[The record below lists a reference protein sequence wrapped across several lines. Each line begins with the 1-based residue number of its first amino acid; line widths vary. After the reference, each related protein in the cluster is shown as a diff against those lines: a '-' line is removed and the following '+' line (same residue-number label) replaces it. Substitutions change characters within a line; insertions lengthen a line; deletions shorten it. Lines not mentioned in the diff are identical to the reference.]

1 MLHKMFSTKSPSMP
15 CKLFTLMQWHCS
27 WAPII
32 MGNMT
37 HIYAV
42 VFTKFITVILQTF
55 YILAKIL
62 RQFMARGS
70 NTWECNYIIIYRVSY
85 KFSFAP
91 VCHLDKLV
99 EKNEILSSSMSHH
112 FFLISYHEQWDQT
125 CYGTKF
131 DLFLMVGFCFVFI
144 CSSDGFMNLLFTNLK
159 SFSPNVLILL
169 IPSQEFCLT
178 IKVSRT

>member
-1 MLHKMFSTKSPSMP
+1 
-15 CKLFTLMQWHCS
+15 MQWHCS

-32 MGNMT
+32 MGITT

-42 VFTKFITVILQTF
+42 VFSKFITVSLQTF

-62 RQFMARGS
+62 RQFMARGP

-99 EKNEILSSSMSHH
+99 EMV
-112 FFLISYHEQWDQT
+112 F
-125 CYGTKF
+125 CYQNCS
-131 DLFLMVGFCFVFI
+131 DLLWEKPVFEAE
-144 CSSDGFMNLLFTNLK
+144 GREFTNFLRSLEQFIQTEK
-159 SFSPNVLILL
+159 GYNSFWNRICT
-169 IPSQEFCLT
+169 F
-178 IKVSRT
+178 

>member
-1 MLHKMFSTKSPSMP
+1 MGLLPFLELRKVLWICRIFSGKVVKLSLNGYYLDMKSIFTIKMKMFSTKSPSMP
-15 CKLFTLMQWHCS
+15 CKLFTLMQWHSS

-55 YILAKIL
+55 FILAKIL

-99 EKNEILSSSMSHH
+99 EKKMR
-112 FFLISYHEQWDQT
+112 F
-125 CYGTKF
+125 
-131 DLFLMVGFCFVFI
+131 
-144 CSSDGFMNLLFTNLK
+144 
-159 SFSPNVLILL
+159 
-169 IPSQEFCLT
+169 
-178 IKVSRT
+178 